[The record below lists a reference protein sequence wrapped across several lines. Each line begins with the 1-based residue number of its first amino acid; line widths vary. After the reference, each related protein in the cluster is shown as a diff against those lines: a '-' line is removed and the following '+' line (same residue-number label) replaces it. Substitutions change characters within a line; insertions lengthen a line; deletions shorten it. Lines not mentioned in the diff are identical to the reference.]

1 MKLIDYI
8 RLSVMASANCVKYTH
23 LKTHCPVCVEL
34 NKHGASIELLPA
46 KVNSTRGATRYCT
59 CNVCGTS
66 FTAYAEEVEQVAVI
80 EKPVKSK
87 VKSKKKSRRKKKK

>member
-8 RLSVMASANCVKYTH
+8 RLSVMASGNCVKYTH
-23 LKTHCPVCVEL
+23 LKTYCPVCVEL
-34 NKHGASIELLPA
+34 NKYDTSIELVPA
-46 KVNSTRGATRYCT
+46 KVNSTQGATRYCT

-66 FTAYAEEVEQVAVI
+66 FTAYAEEEQAVSVAVAEV

-87 VKSKKKSRRKKKK
+87 RKSRRKKKK